1 MSPGTKII
9 GLAGPAGAGKD
20 TVADYMVNR
29 TQRVHAPGVSIPVA
43 DGFGVGVKMAFADPI
58 REAVKAI
65 FGWDDEDLASRP
77 VKEAV
82 DDLFG
87 VSPRYAMQTLGTE
100 WGRET
105 INEDLWLL
113 AMRRRI
119 GQLGDHVRLVVIP
132 DVRFENE
139 VDLIHSFRGVVMW
152 VDRPDARPVNEHA
165 SEALRPEAAD
175 GIIYNHGTLDELPR
189 AIEVA
194 FGKPVAEARR

>member
-1 MSPGTKII
+1 MTPNTKII

-20 TVADYMVNR
+20 TVADYIVDRSTRN
-29 TQRVHAPGVSIPVA
+29 AAENWPLGL
-43 DGFGVGVKMAFADPI
+43 KLAFADPI

-65 FGWDDEDLASRP
+65 FGWDDEDLASRAM
-77 VKEAV
+77 KEAE
-82 DDLFG
+82 DNLFG

-139 VDLIHSFRGVVMW
+139 VKLVHDLGGRVMW
-152 VDRPDARPVNEHA
+152 VDRPDVRPVGDHV
-165 SEALRPEAAD
+165 SEQLDPAWCD
-175 GIIYNHGTLDELPR
+175 GTIYNHGTLAELPR